1 MKKLLALLLL
11 FGIVGCDNLSLNNK
25 EIINLTLIC
34 ELSYLQGDDD
44 PWLEQTETQIIHIDV
59 DLNEEEGT
67 MEWENQFTLALQEIN
82 DKEITF
88 YKEGDDIAVLNRTT
102 LNIRAM
108 FKKLDCK
115 KADPI

>member
-11 FGIVGCDNLSLNNK
+11 FGIAGCDNLSLNNK

-34 ELSYLQGDDD
+34 KLSYLQGGDD
-44 PWLEQTETQIIHIDV
+44 PWLEQSETQMIHIDV
-59 DLNEEEGT
+59 DLREEEGT
-67 MEWENQFTLALQEIN
+67 MEWKNKYTLTLEEIN

-88 YKEGDDIAVLNRTT
+88 YKEGDDIAVLNRKT

-108 FKKLDCK
+108 YKMLDCRK
-115 KADPI
+115 VDPI